1 MENKNW
7 TVYMHISPSGK
18 RYIGITSQTVSQ
30 RWRNGNGYKKT
41 VFYNAIQKYGWEN
54 FEHIILYEN
63 VSKDFACIK
72 EQELIKKYK
81 TQQKRYGYNVAMG
94 GQCNMK
100 GYKHSE
106 ETRKKISINTSK
118 GQKGRKLSEETKRKI
133 ALSHTGMKLSEEAK
147 RKKSV
152 FCSKKIMCVETGKIY
167 FNSLEAVKDINK
179 KCANFLTQCARNNN
193 KTAYGYHWRYV
204 C

>member
-1 MENKNW
+1 
-7 TVYMHISPSGK
+7 
-18 RYIGITSQTVSQ
+18 
-30 RWRNGNGYKKT
+30 
-41 VFYNAIQKYGWEN
+41 
-54 FEHIILYEN
+54 
-63 VSKDFACIK
+63 
-72 EQELIKKYK
+72 
-81 TQQKRYGYNVAMG
+81 
-94 GQCNMK
+94 MK
-100 GYKHSE
+100 GYKHSK

-118 GQKGRKLSEETKRKI
+118 AQMGRKLSEETKRKI
-133 ALSHTGMKLSEEAK
+133 ALSHTGMKLSEETK

-204 C
+204 